1 MFTKPHELS
10 WLLISKNLNKDRYK
24 WWYITLINTIHDRA
38 FMLCSSASLWFMTE
52 RDSDTPTVC
61 FGDLVFV
68 PVGLTR
74 VSGAYS
80 DLLELLEIT

>member
-1 MFTKPHELS
+1 
-10 WLLISKNLNKDRYK
+10 
-24 WWYITLINTIHDRA
+24 
-38 FMLCSSASLWFMTE
+38 MTE

-80 DLLELLEIT
+80 DLLELLEITKLV